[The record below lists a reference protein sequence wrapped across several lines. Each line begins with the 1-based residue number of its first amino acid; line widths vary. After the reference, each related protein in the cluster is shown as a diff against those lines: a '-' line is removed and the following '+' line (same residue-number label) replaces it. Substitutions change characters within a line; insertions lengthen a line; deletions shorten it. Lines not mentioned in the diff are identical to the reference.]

1 MIRKVLDISQRL
13 KAQDL
18 TYLSSLSSF
27 INHLMT
33 MFCGWYILKS
43 ILAIPAQ
50 VLIDQ
55 FINEIWM
62 KLLIGTKLRT
72 VTVATSVLNEA
83 GELKT
88 SDPCLVIDVPA
99 HSEVNFGHSNP
110 GAN

>member
-33 MFCGWYILKS
+33 MFRGWYILKS
-43 ILAIPAQ
+43 ILAIPVQ

-55 FINEIWM
+55 FINKIWM

-72 VTVATSVLNEA
+72 VTVTKSVLNEP

-88 SDPCLVIDVPA
+88 SVSYSRTCLFISQFWPFQ
-99 HSEVNFGHSNP
+99 SRC
-110 GAN
+110 